1 MVLKTAMVLA
11 FVLLVC
17 WSLWSPDLD
26 RADLERQYARAGSQF
41 VQTPGLRTHVQIEGP
56 AHAPVVLLLHGFGS
70 SLQTWDAW
78 GQGLANEYRMVRLD
92 IAGFGLT
99 GPAEPGDYSDEA
111 DVQRLL
117 AVVDQLGLPSMTV
130 VGHSMGG
137 RLAWHFAAAH
147 PQRVDKLVLIAP
159 DGFPDPQA
167 KSDRTYDV
175 PAWMGVARYA
185 LPRWMIK
192 KGVAS
197 AYADPS
203 RLDDDTARRYQD
215 MLLAPG
221 VRQAVLARMAQT
233 RNRDPLPWLQ
243 RLTMP
248 TLLLWG
254 AQDGMIPAE
263 NSMDYQRAMP
273 HAQRVVMPDVGHLP
287 HEEQPQRSL
296 QAVRDFLQR
305 AAAL

>member
-1 MVLKTAMVLA
+1 
-11 FVLLVC
+11 
-17 WSLWSPDLD
+17 
-26 RADLERQYARAGSQF
+26 
-41 VQTPGLRTHVQIEGP
+41 LRTHVQIEGP
-56 AHAPVVLLLHGFGS
+56 AQAPVVLLLHGFGS
-70 SLQTWDAW
+70 SLQTWDVWAE
-78 GQGLANEYRMVRLD
+78 GLATDHRVVRLD

-117 AVVDQLGLPSMTV
+117 AVVDQLGLPTMTV

-175 PAWMGVARYA
+175 AAWMGVVRYA
-185 LPRWMIK
+185 LPRWLIK

-221 VRQAVLARMAQT
+221 VRQAVLARMEQT

-243 RLTMP
+243 RLRMP

-263 NSMDYQRAMP
+263 NAMDYQRAIP
-273 HAQRVVMPDVGHLP
+273 HAQRVVMPGVGHLP
-287 HEEQPQRSL
+287 HEEQPHPSL
-296 QAVRDFLQR
+296 QFVRDFLQPKP
-305 AAAL
+305 AL

>member
-11 FVLLVC
+11 FMLLLG
-17 WSLWSPDLD
+17 WSLWTPDLD
-26 RADLERQYARAGSQF
+26 RADLERHYTRSSSQF
-41 VQTPGLRTHVQIEGP
+41 VPTPGLRTHVQIEGP
-56 AHAPVVLLLHGFGS
+56 AQAPVVLLLHGFGS
-70 SLQTWDAW
+70 SLQTWDVWAD
-78 GQGLANEYRMVRLD
+78 GLATDHRVVRLD

-117 AVVDQLGLPSMTV
+117 AVVDQLGLSRMTV

-137 RLAWHFAAAH
+137 RLAWHFAAVH

-167 KSDRTYDV
+167 KSDLTYQV
-175 PAWMGVARYA
+175 PAWMGVVRYT
-185 LPRWMIK
+185 LPRWLIK

-203 RLDDDTARRYQD
+203 RLDDATARRYQD

-221 VRQAVLARMAQT
+221 VRPAVLARMAQT

-254 AQDGMIPAE
+254 DQDQMIPVA
-263 NSMDYQRAMP
+263 NVMDYQRAIP
-273 HAQRVVMPDVGHLP
+273 HAQRVVMPGVGHLP
-287 HEEQPQRSL
+287 HEEQPHRSL
-296 QAVRDFLQR
+296 PLVRDFLQQPV
-305 AAAL
+305 AP

>member
-1 MVLKTAMVLA
+1 MSPSKTK
-11 FVLLVC
+11 
-17 WSLWSPDLD
+17 
-26 RADLERQYARAGSQF
+26 YH
-41 VQTPGLRTHVQIEGP
+41 T
-56 AHAPVVLLLHGFGS
+56 
-70 SLQTWDAW
+70 
-78 GQGLANEYRMVRLD
+78 
-92 IAGFGLT
+92 
-99 GPAEPGDYSDEA
+99 
-111 DVQRLL
+111 
-117 AVVDQLGLPSMTV
+117 
-130 VGHSMGG
+130 
-137 RLAWHFAAAH
+137 
-147 PQRVDKLVLIAP
+147 P

>member
-11 FVLLVC
+11 FMLLLG
-17 WSLWSPDLD
+17 WSLWTPDLD

-41 VQTPGLRTHVQIEGP
+41 VPTPGLRTHVQIEGP
-56 AHAPVVLLLHGFGS
+56 AQAPVVLLLHGFGS
-70 SLQTWDAW
+70 SLQTWDVWAD
-78 GQGLANEYRMVRLD
+78 GLATDHRVVRLD

-99 GPAEPGDYSDEA
+99 GPAEPTDYSDEA

-175 PAWMGVARYA
+175 AAWMGVVRYA
-185 LPRWMIK
+185 LPRWLIN

-203 RLDDDTARRYQD
+203 RLDDATARRYQD

-221 VRQAVLARMAQT
+221 VRPAVLARMAQT
-233 RNRDPLPWLQ
+233 RNRDPLPWLEHL
-243 RLTMP
+243 RMP
-248 TLLLWG
+248 TLLMWG
-254 AQDGMIPAE
+254 EQDQMIPVA
-263 NSMDYQRAMP
+263 NALDYQRAIP
-273 HAQRVVMPDVGHLP
+273 HAQRVVLPQVGHLP
-287 HEEQPQRSL
+287 HEEQPQLSL
-296 QAVRDFLQR
+296 QAMRAFLQR
-305 AAAL
+305 PLAP

>member
-1 MVLKTAMVLA
+1 MKTALA
-11 FVLLVC
+11 IALTLLVI
-17 WSLWSPDLD
+17 WSLWTPDLP
-26 RADLERQYARAGSQF
+26 RAALEIKYTRATSQF

-56 AHAPVVLLLHGFGS
+56 AQAPVILMLHGFGS

-78 GQGLANEYRMVRLD
+78 SAGLAATHRVVRLD

-99 GPAEPGDYSDEA
+99 GPASPADYSDEA

-117 AVVDQLGLPSMTV
+117 AVLDQLGLQQMSV

-147 PQRVDKLVLIAP
+147 PQRVDKLILVAP

-167 KSDRTYDV
+167 KSENTYDV
-175 PAWMGVARYA
+175 PAWMGLIRYT
-185 LPRWMIK
+185 LPRWLIK
-192 KGVAS
+192 KGVAA

-203 RLDDDTARRYQD
+203 RLDEDTVRRYHD
-215 MLLAPG
+215 HLLAPG
-221 VRQAVLARMAQT
+221 VRQAVLDRMTQT

-243 RLTMP
+243 VLKMP

-254 AQDGMIPAE
+254 AQDGMIPAD
-263 NSMDYQRAMP
+263 NAMDYQGAIA
-273 HAQRVVMPDVGHLP
+273 HAKRVVLPNVGHLP
-287 HEEQPQRSL
+287 HEEQPQLSL
-296 QAVRDFLQR
+296 QALLNFLQQDPVP
-305 AAAL
+305 

>member
-1 MVLKTAMVLA
+1 MLLKTAMVLA

-17 WSLWSPDLD
+17 WSLWTPDLD

-78 GQGLANEYRMVRLD
+78 GQGLATDYRVVRLD

-99 GPAEPGDYSDEA
+99 GPAEPSDYSDEA

-117 AVVDQLGLPSMTV
+117 AVVDQLGLPRMTV

>member
-1 MVLKTAMVLA
+1 MLLKTAMVLA

-17 WSLWSPDLD
+17 WSLWTPDLD

-78 GQGLANEYRMVRLD
+78 GQGLAYEYRVVRLD

-117 AVVDQLGLPSMTV
+117 AVVDQLGLPRMTV

>member
-11 FVLLVC
+11 FVLLLG
-17 WSLWSPDLD
+17 WGLWTPDLD
-26 RADLERQYARAGSQF
+26 RADLERQYARASSQF
-41 VQTPGLRTHVQIEGP
+41 VQTPGLRTHVHIEGP
-56 AHAPVVLLLHGFGS
+56 AHAPVLLLLHGFGS

-78 GQGLANEYRMVRLD
+78 GQGLATEYQVVRLD

-117 AVVDQLGLPSMTV
+117 AVVDQLGLSTMTV

-167 KSDRTYDV
+167 HSEMTYAV
-175 PAWMGVARYA
+175 SAWMGLVRYT

-203 RLDDDTARRYQD
+203 RLDDNTVQRYQD

-221 VRQAVLARMAQT
+221 VRPAVLARMAQT

-243 RLTMP
+243 RLSMP

-254 AQDGMIPAE
+254 AQDQMIPVA
-263 NSMDYQRAMP
+263 NAMDYQRAIP
-273 HAQRVVMPDVGHLP
+273 HAQRVVLPGVGHLP
-287 HEEQPQRSL
+287 HEEQPQGSL
-296 QAVRDFLQR
+296 QALRDFLQPK
-305 AAAL
+305 AVP

>member
-92 IAGFGLT
+92 SAGCGLT

-203 RLDDDTARRYQD
+203 RLDDATARRYQD

-243 RLTMP
+243 GLTMP

>member
-1 MVLKTAMVLA
+1 MLLKTAMVLA

-17 WSLWSPDLD
+17 WSLWTPDLD

-56 AHAPVVLLLHGFGS
+56 AHAPVLLLLHGFGS
-70 SLQTWDAW
+70 SLQTWDVW
-78 GQGLANEYRMVRLD
+78 VDGLAKEYRVVRLD

-117 AVVDQLGLPSMTV
+117 AVVDQLGLPRMTV

-305 AAAL
+305 PTAL

>member
-11 FVLLVC
+11 FVLLLG
-17 WSLWSPDLD
+17 WGLWTPDLD
-26 RADLERQYARAGSQF
+26 RADLERQYARASSQF
-41 VQTPGLRTHVQIEGP
+41 VQTPGLRTHVHIEGP
-56 AHAPVVLLLHGFGS
+56 AHAPVLLLLHGFGS

-78 GQGLANEYRMVRLD
+78 GQGLAKEYRVVRLD

-117 AVVDQLGLPSMTV
+117 AVVDQLGLSNMTV

-167 KSDRTYDV
+167 HSEMTYAV
-175 PAWMGVARYA
+175 PAWMGLVRYT

-203 RLDDDTARRYQD
+203 RLDDNTVQRYQD

-221 VRQAVLARMAQT
+221 VRPAVLARMAQT
-233 RNRDPLPWLQ
+233 RNRDPLPWLK
-243 RLTMP
+243 RLSMP

-254 AQDGMIPAE
+254 AQDQMIPVA
-263 NSMDYQRAMP
+263 NAMDYQRAIP
-273 HAQRVVMPDVGHLP
+273 HAQRVVLPGVGHLP
-287 HEEQPQRSL
+287 HEEQPQGSL
-296 QAVRDFLQR
+296 QALRDFLQPK
-305 AAAL
+305 AVP

>member
-11 FVLLVC
+11 FMLLLG
-17 WSLWSPDLD
+17 WSLWTPDLD
-26 RADLERQYARAGSQF
+26 RADLERQYTRPSSQF
-41 VQTPGLRTHVQIEGP
+41 VPTPGLRTLVQIEGP
-56 AHAPVVLLLHGFGS
+56 AQAPVVLLLHGFGS
-70 SLQTWDAW
+70 SLQTWDVWAE
-78 GQGLANEYRMVRLD
+78 GLATDHRVVRLD

-117 AVVDQLGLPSMTV
+117 AVVDQLGLPRMTV

-243 RLTMP
+243 GLTMP

>member
-1 MVLKTAMVLA
+1 MLLKTAMVLA

-17 WSLWSPDLD
+17 WSLWTPDLD

-117 AVVDQLGLPSMTV
+117 AVVDQLGLPRMTV

>member
-17 WSLWSPDLD
+17 WSLWTPDLD

-56 AHAPVVLLLHGFGS
+56 AHAPVLLLLHGFGS
-70 SLQTWDAW
+70 SLHTWDAW
-78 GQGLANEYRMVRLD
+78 GQGLANEYRVVRLD

-117 AVVDQLGLPSMTV
+117 AVVDQLGLPRMTV

-233 RNRDPLPWLQ
+233 RTRDPLPWLQ
-243 RLTMP
+243 GLTMP

>member
-1 MVLKTAMVLA
+1 MLLKTAMVLA
-11 FVLLVC
+11 FVLLLG
-17 WSLWSPDLD
+17 WSLWTPDLD

-243 RLTMP
+243 GLTMP

>member
-17 WSLWSPDLD
+17 WSLWTPDLD
-26 RADLERQYARAGSQF
+26 RADLERQYTRAGSQF

-78 GQGLANEYRMVRLD
+78 GQGLANEYRVVRLD

-99 GPAEPGDYSDEA
+99 GPAQPADYSDEA

-117 AVVDQLGLPSMTV
+117 AVVDQLGLPRMTV

-203 RLDDDTARRYQD
+203 RLDDATARRYQD

>member
-11 FVLLVC
+11 FVLLLG
-17 WSLWSPDLD
+17 WGLWTPDLD
-26 RADLERQYARAGSQF
+26 RADLERQYARASSQF
-41 VQTPGLRTHVQIEGP
+41 VQTPGLRTHVHIEGP

-78 GQGLANEYRMVRLD
+78 GQGLAVDHRVVRLD

-99 GPAEPGDYSDEA
+99 GPAEPPDYSDEA

-117 AVVDQLGLPSMTV
+117 AVVDQLGLTRVTV

-147 PQRVDKLVLIAP
+147 PNRVDKLVLIAP

-167 KSDRTYDV
+167 KSDMTYDV
-175 PAWMGVARYA
+175 SAWMGLVRYT
-185 LPRWMIK
+185 LPRWMVQ

-203 RLDDDTARRYQD
+203 RLDDATVRRYHD

-221 VRQAVLARMAQT
+221 VRGAVLARMAQT

-254 AQDGMIPAE
+254 DQDGMIPVA
-263 NSMDYQRAMP
+263 NAMDYQRAIP
-273 HAQRVVMPDVGHLP
+273 HAQRVVMPGVGHLL
-287 HEEQPQRSL
+287 HEEQAQTSL
-296 QAVRDFLQR
+296 QALRDFLQR
-305 AAAL
+305 PGAL

>member
-1 MVLKTAMVLA
+1 MLLKTAMVLA

-17 WSLWSPDLD
+17 WSLWTPDLD

-78 GQGLANEYRMVRLD
+78 GQGLANEYRVVRLD

-117 AVVDQLGLPSMTV
+117 AVVDQLGLPRMTV

-305 AAAL
+305 TAAL

>member
-11 FVLLVC
+11 FLLLVG
-17 WSLWSPDLD
+17 WSLWTPDLD
-26 RADLERQYARAGSQF
+26 RADLERQYARASSQF
-41 VQTPGLRTHVQIEGP
+41 VQTPGLRTHVHIQGP
-56 AHAPVVLLLHGFGS
+56 AHAPVLLLLHGFGS

-78 GQGLANEYRMVRLD
+78 GQGLATDYRVVRLD

-117 AVVDQLGLPSMTV
+117 AVVDQLGLSNMTV

-137 RLAWHFAAAH
+137 RLAGHFAAAH

-167 KSDRTYDV
+167 HSEMTYAV
-175 PAWMGVARYA
+175 PAWMGLVRYT

-203 RLDDDTARRYQD
+203 RLDDNTVQRYQD

-221 VRQAVLARMAQT
+221 VRPAVLARMAQT

-243 RLTMP
+243 RLSMP

-254 AQDGMIPAE
+254 AQDQMIPVA
-263 NSMDYQRAMP
+263 NAMDYQRAIP
-273 HAQRVVMPDVGHLP
+273 HAQRVVLPGVGHLP
-287 HEEQPQRSL
+287 HEEQPQGSL
-296 QAVRDFLQR
+296 QALRDFLQPK
-305 AAAL
+305 AVP

>member
-11 FVLLVC
+11 FVLLLG
-17 WSLWSPDLD
+17 WGLWTPDLD
-26 RADLERQYARAGSQF
+26 RADLERQYARASSQF
-41 VQTPGLRTHVQIEGP
+41 VQTPGLRTHVHIQGP
-56 AHAPVVLLLHGFGS
+56 AHAPVLLLLHGFGS

-78 GQGLANEYRMVRLD
+78 GQGLATEYQVVRLD

-117 AVVDQLGLPSMTV
+117 AVVDQLGLSNMTV

-167 KSDRTYDV
+167 HSEMTYAV
-175 PAWMGVARYA
+175 PAWMGLVRYT

-203 RLDDDTARRYQD
+203 RLDDNTVQRYQD

-221 VRQAVLARMAQT
+221 VRPAVLARMAQT

-243 RLTMP
+243 RLSMP

-254 AQDGMIPAE
+254 AQDQMIPVA
-263 NSMDYQRAMP
+263 NAMDYQRAIP
-273 HAQRVVMPDVGHLP
+273 HAQRVVLPGVGHLP
-287 HEEQPQRSL
+287 HEEQPQGSL
-296 QAVRDFLQR
+296 QALRDFLQPK
-305 AAAL
+305 AVP

>member
-11 FVLLVC
+11 FVLLVM
-17 WSLWSPDLD
+17 WSLWTPDLD
-26 RADLERQYARAGSQF
+26 RADLERQYTRTSSQF
-41 VQTPGLRTHVQIEGP
+41 IATPGLRTHVQIEGP
-56 AHAPVVLLLHGFGS
+56 AQAPVVLLLHGFGS

-78 GQGLANEYRMVRLD
+78 GQGLANEYRVVRLD

-117 AVVDQLGLPSMTV
+117 AVVDQLGLPRMTV

-305 AAAL
+305 PAAL

>member
-17 WSLWSPDLD
+17 WSLWTPDLD

-117 AVVDQLGLPSMTV
+117 AVVDQLGLPRMTV

>member
-1 MVLKTAMVLA
+1 MLLKTAMVLA

-17 WSLWSPDLD
+17 WSLWTPDLD

-111 DVQRLL
+111 DVQHLL
-117 AVVDQLGLPSMTV
+117 AVVDQLGLPRMTV

-203 RLDDDTARRYQD
+203 RLDDATARRYQD

>member
-1 MVLKTAMVLA
+1 MALKIAMVLA
-11 FVLLVC
+11 FIVLLG
-17 WSLWSPDLD
+17 WGLWTPDLD
-26 RADLERQYARAGSQF
+26 RADLERQYTRPSSQF
-41 VQTPGLRTHVQIEGP
+41 VPTPGLRTHVQIEGP
-56 AHAPVVLLLHGFGS
+56 AQAPVVLLLHGFGS
-70 SLQTWDAW
+70 SLQTWDVWAE
-78 GQGLANEYRMVRLD
+78 GLATDHRVVRLD

-117 AVVDQLGLPSMTV
+117 AVVDQLGLPTMTV

-167 KSDRTYDV
+167 KSDRTYNV
-175 PAWMGVARYA
+175 AAWMGVVRYT
-185 LPRWMIK
+185 LPRWLIK

-203 RLDDDTARRYQD
+203 RLNDDTARRYQD

-221 VRQAVLARMAQT
+221 VRQAVLARMEQT

-243 RLTMP
+243 RLRMP

-263 NSMDYQRAMP
+263 NAMDYQRAIP
-273 HAQRVVMPDVGHLP
+273 HAQRGVMPGVGHLP
-287 HEEQPQRSL
+287 HEEQPHPSL
-296 QAVRDFLQR
+296 QFVRDFLQPKP
-305 AAAL
+305 AL

>member
-11 FVLLVC
+11 FMLLLG
-17 WSLWSPDLD
+17 WSLWTPDLD
-26 RADLERQYARAGSQF
+26 RADLERHYTRSSSQF
-41 VQTPGLRTHVQIEGP
+41 VPTPGLRTHVQTEGP

-78 GQGLANEYRMVRLD
+78 GQGLATDYRVVRLD

-117 AVVDQLGLPSMTV
+117 AVVDQLGLSRMTV

-137 RLAWHFAAAH
+137 RLAWHFAAVH

-167 KSDRTYDV
+167 KSDKTYDV

-185 LPRWMIK
+185 LPRWLIK

-203 RLDDDTARRYQD
+203 RLDDATARRYQD

-221 VRQAVLARMAQT
+221 VRPAVLARMAQT

-248 TLLLWG
+248 TLLMWG
-254 AQDGMIPAE
+254 EQDQMIPVA
-263 NSMDYQRAMP
+263 NALDYQRAIP
-273 HAQRVVMPDVGHLP
+273 HAQRVVLPQVGHLP
-287 HEEQPQRSL
+287 HEEQPQLSL
-296 QAVRDFLQR
+296 QAMRAFLQR
-305 AAAL
+305 PLAP

>member
-56 AHAPVVLLLHGFGS
+56 AQAPVVLLLHGFGS

-111 DVQRLL
+111 DVQHLL
-117 AVVDQLGLPSMTV
+117 AVVDQLGLPRMTV

>member
-1 MVLKTAMVLA
+1 MLLKTAMVLA
-11 FVLLVC
+11 FVLVVC
-17 WSLWSPDLD
+17 WSLWTPDLD

-56 AHAPVVLLLHGFGS
+56 VHAPVVLLLHGFGS

-117 AVVDQLGLPSMTV
+117 AVVDQLGLPRMTV

>member
-1 MVLKTAMVLA
+1 MLLKTAMVLA

-17 WSLWSPDLD
+17 WSLWTPDLD

-56 AHAPVVLLLHGFGS
+56 AQAPVLLLLHGFGS

-78 GQGLANEYRMVRLD
+78 GKGLANEYRVVRLD

-117 AVVDQLGLPSMTV
+117 AVVDQLGLPRMTV

>member
-1 MVLKTAMVLA
+1 MLLKTAMVLA

-17 WSLWSPDLD
+17 WSLWTPDLD

-56 AHAPVVLLLHGFGS
+56 AHAPVLLLLHGFGS

>member
-17 WSLWSPDLD
+17 WSLWTPDLD

-111 DVQRLL
+111 DVQHLL
-117 AVVDQLGLPSMTV
+117 AVVDQLGLPRMTV

>member
-1 MVLKTAMVLA
+1 MALKIAMVLA
-11 FVLLVC
+11 FIVLLG
-17 WSLWSPDLD
+17 WGLWTPDLD
-26 RADLERQYARAGSQF
+26 RADLERQYTRPSSQF
-41 VQTPGLRTHVQIEGP
+41 VPTPGLRTHVQIEGP
-56 AHAPVVLLLHGFGS
+56 AQAPVVLLLHGFGS
-70 SLQTWDAW
+70 SLQTWDVWAE
-78 GQGLANEYRMVRLD
+78 GLATDHRVVRLD

-117 AVVDQLGLPSMTV
+117 AVVDQLGLPTMTV

-167 KSDRTYDV
+167 KSDMTYDV
-175 PAWMGVARYA
+175 AAWMGVVRYT
-185 LPRWMIK
+185 LPRWLIK

-221 VRQAVLARMAQT
+221 VRQAVLARMEQT

-243 RLTMP
+243 RLRMP

-263 NSMDYQRAMP
+263 NAMGYQRAIP
-273 HAQRVVMPDVGHLP
+273 HAQRVVMPGVGHLP
-287 HEEQPQRSL
+287 HEEQPHPSL
-296 QAVRDFLQR
+296 QFVRDFLQPKP
-305 AAAL
+305 AL

>member
-1 MVLKTAMVLA
+1 MLLKTAMVLA

-17 WSLWSPDLD
+17 WSLWTPDLD
-26 RADLERQYARAGSQF
+26 RADLERQYTRAGSQF

-117 AVVDQLGLPSMTV
+117 AVVDQLGLPRMTV

-243 RLTMP
+243 GLTMP

>member
-17 WSLWSPDLD
+17 WSLWTPDLD

-78 GQGLANEYRMVRLD
+78 GQGLAYEYRVVRLD

-117 AVVDQLGLPSMTV
+117 AVVDQLGLPRMTV

-175 PAWMGVARYA
+175 PAWMGVVRYA
-185 LPRWMIK
+185 LPGWLIK

-243 RLTMP
+243 GLTMP

>member
-1 MVLKTAMVLA
+1 MLLKTAMVLA

-17 WSLWSPDLD
+17 WSLWTPDLD

-78 GQGLANEYRMVRLD
+78 GQGLANEYRVVRLD

-99 GPAEPGDYSDEA
+99 GPAESGDYSDEA

-117 AVVDQLGLPSMTV
+117 AVVDQLGLPRMTV

-175 PAWMGVARYA
+175 PAWMGVVRYA

-273 HAQRVVMPDVGHLP
+273 HAQRVVMPNVGHLP

-305 AAAL
+305 PSAL

>member
-1 MVLKTAMVLA
+1 LA
-11 FVLLVC
+11 T
-17 WSLWSPDLD
+17 D
-26 RADLERQYARAGSQF
+26 
-41 VQTPGLRTHVQIEGP
+41 
-56 AHAPVVLLLHGFGS
+56 
-70 SLQTWDAW
+70 
-78 GQGLANEYRMVRLD
+78 YRVVRLD

-117 AVVDQLGLPSMTV
+117 AVVDQLGLSTMTV

-167 KSDRTYDV
+167 HSEMTYAV
-175 PAWMGVARYA
+175 PAWMGLVRYT

-203 RLDDDTARRYQD
+203 RLDDNTVQRYQD

-221 VRQAVLARMAQT
+221 VRPAVLARMAQT

-243 RLTMP
+243 RLSMP

-254 AQDGMIPAE
+254 AQDQMIPVA
-263 NSMDYQRAMP
+263 NAMDYQRAIP
-273 HAQRVVMPDVGHLP
+273 HAQRVVLPGVGHLP
-287 HEEQPQRSL
+287 HEEQPQSSL
-296 QAVRDFLQR
+296 QALRDFLQPK
-305 AAAL
+305 AVP

>member
-17 WSLWSPDLD
+17 WSLWTPDLD

-117 AVVDQLGLPSMTV
+117 AVVDQLGLPRMTV

-159 DGFPDPQA
+159 DGFPDPQS
-167 KSDRTYDV
+167 KSDKTYDV

-185 LPRWMIK
+185 LPRWLIN

>member
-1 MVLKTAMVLA
+1 MILKTAMVLA
-11 FVLLVC
+11 LVLMLG
-17 WSLWSPDLD
+17 WGLWTPDLD
-26 RADLERQYARAGSQF
+26 RSDLERQYARAGSQF
-41 VQTPGLRTHVQIEGP
+41 VQTPGLRTHVHTDGP
-56 AHAPVVLLLHGFGS
+56 AQAPVVLLLHGFGS

-78 GQGLANEYRMVRLD
+78 VQGLAVDHRVVRLD

-99 GPAEPGDYSDEA
+99 GPAEPPDYSDEA

-117 AVVDQLGLPSMTV
+117 AVVDQLGLSRMTV

-147 PQRVDKLVLIAP
+147 PSRVDKLVLIAP

-167 KSDRTYDV
+167 KSDKTYDV
-175 PAWMGVARYA
+175 PAWMGVVRYT
-185 LPRWMIK
+185 LPRWVIHQ
-192 KGVAS
+192 GVAS

-221 VRQAVLARMAQT
+221 VRPAVLARMAQT

-254 AQDGMIPAE
+254 EQDQMIPVA
-263 NSMDYQRAMP
+263 NAMDYQRAIP
-273 HAQRVVMPDVGHLP
+273 HAQRLVMPGVGHLP
-287 HEEQPQRSL
+287 HEEQPHRSL
-296 QAVRDFLQR
+296 PLLRDFLQ
-305 AAAL
+305 LPVVP

>member
-11 FVLLVC
+11 FFLLLG
-17 WSLWSPDLD
+17 WGLWTPDLD
-26 RADLERQYARAGSQF
+26 RADLERQYARPGSQF
-41 VQTPGLRTHVQIEGP
+41 VHTPGLRTHVHIDGP
-56 AHAPVVLLLHGFGS
+56 EQAPVVLLLHGFGS

-78 GQGLANEYRMVRLD
+78 GQGLATDHRVVRLD

-99 GPAEPGDYSDEA
+99 GPAESADYSDEA

-117 AVVDQLGLPSMTV
+117 AVVDQLGLSTMTV

-167 KSDRTYDV
+167 KSDMTYDV
-175 PAWMGVARYA
+175 PAWMGLVRYT
-185 LPRWMIK
+185 LPRWLIK

-203 RLDDDTARRYQD
+203 RLDDDTVRRYQD

-221 VRQAVLARMAQT
+221 VRKAVLARMAQT

-243 RLTMP
+243 RLSMP

-263 NSMDYQRAMP
+263 NAMDYQRAIP
-273 HAQRVVMPDVGHLP
+273 HAQRVVLPQVGHLP
-287 HEEQPQRSL
+287 HEEQPQLSL
-296 QAVRDFLQR
+296 QAMRAFLQR
-305 AAAL
+305 PLAP